1 MFIISS
7 TKNEKKNTSIFE
19 IKNEQNVENKI
30 FTSMIIL
37 CFIRR

>member
-7 TKNEKKNTSIFE
+7 TKNEKKNTSIFK